1 MAGIIAASMRSG
13 RQKMTTLLYEKFMEK
28 PYGVICELLVLL
40 ELQGASAR
48 KYVYT
53 CMAVALES

>member
-1 MAGIIAASMRSG
+1 
-13 RQKMTTLLYEKFMEK
+13 MTTLLYEKFMEK